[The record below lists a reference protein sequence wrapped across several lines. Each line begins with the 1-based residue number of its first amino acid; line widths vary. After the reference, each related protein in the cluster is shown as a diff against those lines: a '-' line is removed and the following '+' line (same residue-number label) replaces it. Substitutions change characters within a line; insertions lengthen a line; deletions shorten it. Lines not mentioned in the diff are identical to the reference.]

1 MEKKRLLF
9 IDLHRGW
16 ALLVMIE
23 VHVFN
28 AMLLPELKTT
38 GWWSIL
44 NFINGL
50 VAPSFLFIS
59 GFAFT
64 IASQRKLNDF
74 KKYKFGFWRQIGRI
88 LLIWGAGYSLHIP
101 FLSLTEIRNEATTQ
115 QMQHFYTVD
124 VLQCI
129 AFGLLL
135 MFLLRLIIN
144 KENIYNIIISVL
156 AIVFA
161 VAAPF
166 IDRIDFSQWVPLPLA
181 DYFNSVN
188 GSLFPLFPWL
198 GFMLAGGVIS
208 SVYAKVKN
216 ENNEDRFFTQYL
228 WGGIVATALGI
239 IVLTIDPFPGF
250 KPHPIFFLERLGIIV
265 LIMIGLRYYELW
277 RNTQKSIV
285 LDVGRESLLVY
296 WLHLQVIF
304 RKAWNDKSLENIIG
318 HKLNLLEALTATIL
332 LALLMI
338 VAAIIWGGFKKNNR
352 KASQVIVVSIVII
365 VFLWLFFK

>member
-1 MEKKRLLF
+1 MDKKRLLF

-16 ALLVMIE
+16 ALLIMIE

-28 AMLLPELKTT
+28 AMLQPTIKTL
-38 GWWSIL
+38 GWWYIL

-59 GFAFT
+59 GFAFM
-64 IASQRKLNDF
+64 IASKRKLNDF
-74 KKYKFGFWRQIGRI
+74 KKYKFDFWRQIGRI

-101 FLSLTEIRNEATTQ
+101 FLSIQRIQREATPQ
-115 QMQHFYTVD
+115 QMFDFYAVD

-144 KENIYNIIISVL
+144 KGNIYNIVILIL
-156 AIVFA
+156 AVFSTV
-161 VAAPF
+161 VAPL
-166 IDRIDFSQWVPLPLA
+166 IDKIDFTQWMPLPIA
-181 DYFNSVN
+181 NYINSVH

-198 GFMLAGGVIS
+198 GFILAGGVIS
-208 SVYAKVKN
+208 SVYTKMKDG
-216 ENNEDRFFTQYL
+216 NNEDKFLIQFL
-228 WGGIVATALGI
+228 WGGVAATVLGI
-239 IVLTIDPFPGF
+239 MVLTIDPLPGF
-250 KPHPIFFLERLGIIV
+250 KPHPFFFLERLGIIV
-265 LIMIGLRYYELW
+265 LIMIGFRYYEMW

-304 RKAWNDKSLENIIG
+304 RKAWNDKSLENIIDQ
-318 HKLNLLEALTATIL
+318 KFNVLEAAIATIL

-338 VAAIIWGGFKKNNR
+338 IVAIVWGAFKKR
-352 KASQVIVVSIVII
+352 YKKASQVIVVSIVII

>member
-1 MEKKRLLF
+1 MDKKRLLF

-23 VHVFN
+23 VHIFN

-38 GWWSIL
+38 GWWSVL

-59 GFAFT
+59 GFAFM

-74 KKYKFGFWRQIGRI
+74 KKYKFDFWRQVGRI

-101 FLSLTEIRNEATTQ
+101 FLSLYKIQNEATAQ
-115 QMQHFYTVD
+115 QMQHFFAVD

-135 MFLLRLIIN
+135 MFLLRLVIN
-144 KENIYNIIISVL
+144 KERNYNVLISIL
-156 AIVFA
+156 AVIFV

-166 IDRIDFSQWVPLPLA
+166 LERTDFSGWMPLPLA
-181 DYFNSVN
+181 DYLNSVN

-208 SVYAKVKN
+208 SVYSKMKN
-216 ENNEDRFFTQYL
+216 NNEEKFLKQYL

-250 KPHPIFFLERLGIIV
+250 KPHPFFFLERLGIII
-265 LIMIGLRYYELW
+265 LIMVGLRYYELW

-296 WLHLQVIF
+296 WLHLQFIF
-304 RKAWNDKSLENIIG
+304 RKIFDGKSFEDIINYR
-318 HKLNLLEALTATIL
+318 LNVLEAIVATIF

-338 VAAIIWGGFKKNNR
+338 IAAKIWGTFKRKYK
-352 KASQVIVVSIVII
+352 KASQVIVVSVVII